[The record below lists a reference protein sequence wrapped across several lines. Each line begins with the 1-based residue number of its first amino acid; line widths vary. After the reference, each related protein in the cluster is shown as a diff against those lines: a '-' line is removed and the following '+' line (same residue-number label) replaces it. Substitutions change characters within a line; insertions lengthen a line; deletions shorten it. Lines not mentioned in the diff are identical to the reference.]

1 MSLPVFCF
9 DHWAQGPAAAQF
21 RRIRPAR
28 HLDIQDELWQHLGIQ
43 DEAQPM
49 TDVIQGTLDMLIL
62 KSLSLAPMH
71 GFGITKRIEQIS
83 KGVFK
88 VNPGSLLLAFQRME
102 RDGLIDAEWRATENN
117 RRAKF
122 YIITDK
128 GRKRLN
134 TETREWERRTAAIAR
149 LLEA

>member
-1 MSLPVFCF
+1 MA
-9 DHWAQGPAAAQF
+9 DN
-21 RRIRPAR
+21 
-28 HLDIQDELWQHLGIQ
+28 
-43 DEAQPM
+43 

-71 GFGITKRIEQIS
+71 GFGVTQRIEQIS

-102 RDGLIDAEWRATENN
+102 REGLIEAEWRLSENS
-117 RRAKF
+117 RRAK
-122 YIITDK
+122 YYSLTST
-128 GRKRLN
+128 GRKRLKL
-134 TETREWERRTAAIAR
+134 ETTDWQRRVAAIAR